1 MNTFLEAMR
10 LDTVLRLIA
19 KAEEQRQMLGKVAA
33 SLNPEGVTSIRYTG
47 LPVL

>member
-1 MNTFLEAMR
+1 MKTFLEAMR

-19 KAEEQRQMLGKVAA
+19 KAEEQRQMLGKVEV
-33 SLNPEGVTSIRYTG
+33 SFNPEGVTSIRYTG